1 MDTKLTTDR
10 ENILNNIEQKQCD
23 VELAQTTTD
32 LRELV
37 AVLKKTEEEYKNIF
51 ENAMEGIFQT
61 DAKGRFT
68 RANPSLAR
76 IHGYDSP
83 KDLIDSITDIAHQLF
98 VDPADHRRLIEL
110 LKASGAVQNY
120 ESRAYMKNRT
130 VHWVSMNVMI
140 FRNKEGKVLYYEGTM
155 LDITERKKAEETI
168 LESEERY
175 RIAIENSN
183 DAISIHRGDIIQ
195 YANRRYIEMF
205 EYNDLK
211 EVIGQSTKPSI
222 HPDDL
227 ERVTE
232 IINRRQRGEP
242 VPSRYEF
249 KGLTQKGNTIYVEVS
264 AATITYR
271 GETAYLI
278 YLHDITERKH
288 AEEILVKSHKELE
301 QLNKAKTKAVN
312 HISHELKTP
321 LSVIQGNIR
330 ILRRKLAETPLLPS
344 LEGIFDALERNI
356 ERLLGISRE
365 TDDIFR
371 VSQEIEAGILLGD
384 LDRLWERIG
393 TLPDVPENIHAH
405 WEALKGW
412 VSTHISGSTV
422 SFQSIDLYSSVL
434 SLVKKIRPKIEHRNI
449 QITVDGQ
456 NDLFV
461 VADPFILRGVAKG
474 LIKNAIE
481 NTPDGGIIHITVE
494 QKDAGIYLHV
504 TDYGIG
510 ITDENQKS
518 LLDGLFHT
526 KETES
531 YTTKKPFDFGAGG
544 KGLDLLRMKY
554 YAQRYGFSISLESNR
569 CIYIPTDRDLCP
581 GDIAQCSH
589 CTTIDDCVQSGGTTF
604 TVVFPISTANQTI
617 Q

>member
-1 MDTKLTTDR
+1 MDTKPITER
-10 ENILNNIEQKQCD
+10 ENVLKNIEQGQCG

-32 LRELV
+32 LRDLA

-68 RANPSLAR
+68 RANPSFAR
-76 IHGYDSP
+76 IHGYNVP
-83 KDLIDSITDIAHQLF
+83 KDLINSITDIAHQLF

-110 LKASGAVQNY
+110 LNKSGAVQNY
-120 ESRAYMKNRT
+120 ESQMYTKNRT

-140 FRNKEGKVLYYEGTM
+140 FRNNEGKVLHYEGTM

-183 DAISIHRGDIIQ
+183 DGIAIHRSDIIQ
-195 YANRRYIEMF
+195 YANKRYIEMF
-205 EYNDLK
+205 EYNNPDEAVGK
-211 EVIGQSTKPSI
+211 SSKPTI

-227 ERVTE
+227 DRVTE
-232 IINRRQRGEP
+232 IISRRQRGEP
-242 VPSRYEF
+242 VPSRYEM
-249 KGLTQKGNTIYVEVS
+249 KGLTRNGKIIFVEVS
-264 AATITYR
+264 AATITYQ
-271 GETAYLI
+271 GETANLI
-278 YLHDITERKH
+278 YIHDITERKR
-288 AEEILVKSHKELE
+288 AEEALVKSHKELE

-330 ILRRKLAETPLLPS
+330 ILKRKLADTSLLPS
-344 LEGIFDALERNI
+344 LEGIFDALERNT

-393 TLPDVPENIHAH
+393 TFPDVPESIHSH

-412 VSTHISGSTV
+412 VSTHISGGTV

-434 SLVKKIRPKIEHRNI
+434 SLVDKIRPVIELRNLTL
-449 QITVDGQ
+449 TVDGQ

-481 NTPDGGIIHITVE
+481 NTPDGGKINIIVE

-510 ITDENQKS
+510 ITYENQKS

-554 YAQRYGFSISLESNR
+554 YAQRYGFSISLESSR
-569 CIYIPTDRDLCP
+569 CNYIPTDRDLCP
-581 GDIAQCSH
+581 GDITQCSH
-589 CTTIDDCVQSGGTTF
+589 CTTVEDCVKSGGTTF
-604 TVVFPISTANQTI
+604 TVIFPISTANQTI

>member
-1 MDTKLTTDR
+1 MDVKKTKNS
-10 ENILNNIEQKQCD
+10 EIIKNIEPEQCGVD
-23 VELAQTTTD
+23 LAQSTK
-32 LRELV
+32 ELKKLA
-37 AVLKKTEEEYKNIF
+37 AVLKKTEKEYKNIF
-51 ENAMEGIFQT
+51 ENAIEGIFQT
-61 DAKGRFT
+61 DSKGHFT

-76 IHGYDSP
+76 MFKYDSP
-83 KDLIDSITDIAHQLF
+83 QDLIDSITDIAHQLF
-98 VDPADHRRLIEL
+98 VNPEDHKKLIEL
-110 LKASGAVQNY
+110 LKQSGSTQNY
-120 ESRAYMKNRT
+120 ESQTYTKTRSIQ
-130 VHWVSMNVMI
+130 WVSMNVMV
-140 FRNKEGKVLYYEGTM
+140 FRNKEGKTLYYEGTM
-155 LDITERKKAEETI
+155 LDISERKKAKEAI

-183 DAISIHRGDIIQ
+183 DGIAIHRNEIIQ
-195 YANRRYIEMF
+195 YANKRYIEMF

-211 EVIGQSTKPSI
+211 EVIGKSTQQFI

-227 ERVTE
+227 NRVTE

-249 KGLTQKGNTIYVEVS
+249 KGLTQKGNIIFVEVS
-264 AATITYR
+264 AAIITYR
-271 GETAYLI
+271 GKNASFV
-278 YLHDITERKH
+278 YLHDITERKR
-288 AEEILVKSHKELE
+288 AEETLVKSHKELE

-330 ILRRKLAETPLLPS
+330 VLRRKLAETPLLPA
-344 LEGIFDALERNI
+344 LEGIFDSLERNI

-371 VSQEIEAGILLGD
+371 VSQEIESGILLSD
-384 LDRLWERIG
+384 LDRLWEGISAFSNI
-393 TLPDVPENIHAH
+393 PENIHTH
-405 WEALKGW
+405 WKALKEW
-412 VSTHISGSTV
+412 VSKQISGSAV
-422 SFQSIDLYSSVL
+422 SFQSIDLYPSML
-434 SLVKKIRPKIEHRNI
+434 SLVEKIRNIIKHRNL
-449 QITVDGQ
+449 QITIDGQ
-456 NDLFV
+456 NDLFIIT
-461 VADPFILRGVAKG
+461 DPFILRGVTRG

-481 NTPDGGIIHITVE
+481 NTPDGGQISIIAE
-494 QKDAGIYLHV
+494 QKDAGIYLQI

-510 ITDENQKS
+510 ITEENQKS

-526 KETES
+526 NETES

-554 YAQRYGFSISLESNR
+554 YAQRYGFSISLVSKR

-581 GDIAQCSH
+581 GDIARCSH
-589 CTTIDDCVQSGGTTF
+589 CSTIDDCIKSGGTTF
-604 TVVFPISTANQTI
+604 TVVFPINTANQII